1 MDFIKKHYEKI
12 VFSVVLLGLVGALV
26 FLPVLIFND
35 RQRLEDIK
43 TGIIGGRPK
52 PFPALDMTR
61 QDNVLA
67 RLQSPYALDF
77 STANRLFNPV
87 EWKKDYSGNMIKL
100 VTGHEVGVGAAVVTK
115 ISPLDL
121 VLTLDAVQTNELGAI
136 YVIGVERQVAA
147 YPQLRHERQHY
158 VTPGEKNEDFA
169 LGTNGV
175 KGDPDNPDELL
186 LKLADSGATVPVS
199 KDKPF
204 RRVDGYMA
212 DLKYGPENKS
222 FPNQRVGSIVSF
234 DGEAYL
240 IVAIDQNEV
249 ILSAQ
254 SNQRHTI
261 LRYAP

>member
-12 VFSVVLLGLVGALV
+12 VLSVVLLGLVGALV
-26 FLPVLIFND
+26 FLPVLISND

-43 TGIIGGRPK
+43 AGIIGGRPK
-52 PFPALDMTR
+52 ALQPLDMTR
-61 QDNVLA
+61 QDNVLQ

-77 STANRLFNPV
+77 STANKLFNPV

-100 VTGHEVGVGAAVVTK
+100 VTGREVGVGAVVVTK
-115 ISPLDL
+115 ISPLYL
-121 VLTLDAVQTNELGAI
+121 VLTLDAVQTNELGAV
-136 YVIGVERQVAA
+136 YQFSVERQAA
-147 YPQLRHERQHY
+147 PTLPLRFKHSHY

-186 LKLADSGATVPVS
+186 LKLADSGETVPVS

-204 RRVDGYMA
+204 QRVDGYMA

-222 FPNQRVGSIVSF
+222 YQNQRVGSIVLF
-234 DGEAYL
+234 DGDAYL

-254 SNQRHTI
+254 SNQKKTT
-261 LRYAP
+261 LQYAP

>member
-1 MDFIKKHYEKI
+1 M
-12 VFSVVLLGLVGALV
+12 
-26 FLPVLIFND
+26 
-35 RQRLEDIK
+35 
-43 TGIIGGRPK
+43 
-52 PFPALDMTR
+52 
-61 QDNVLA
+61 
-67 RLQSPYALDF
+67 
-77 STANRLFNPV
+77 
-87 EWKKDYSGNMIKL
+87 
-100 VTGHEVGVGAAVVTK
+100 
-115 ISPLDL
+115 
-121 VLTLDAVQTNELGAI
+121 
-136 YVIGVERQVAA
+136 
-147 YPQLRHERQHY
+147 RHKQQHY
-158 VTPGEKNEDFA
+158 VSPGEKNEDFT

-222 FPNQRVGSIVSF
+222 FPDRRVGSIVSF
-234 DGEAYL
+234 GGEAYL

-254 SNQRHTI
+254 SNQKHTT